1 MRIPSI
7 PYVLR
12 LLKQQGKSDW
22 RLIQVGTVT
31 LALMVVVLSWVFTFQ
46 RMAVETSQALAS
58 ATTDQQNL
66 AAVMAENLSHVL
78 DRAQLMARSTR
89 FGPNADMADAA
100 RQLGKISNSDHLF
113 LGHALYDA
121 QGQRVYSSPAF
132 QDSAELS
139 RSVRELLAAPGMG
152 LHQALLPPLSTQDER
167 AWQLP
172 LLTTLPGTADRPV
185 GVLVVQLDM
194 GYFLRFY
201 RDIEL
206 GSSGTLLVLDS
217 RGKVL
222 VEARPQGLMMQP
234 TVQRLS
240 LTMTDG
246 LDSGAVRGEPFEDG
260 RTFLSAFRRPAGEPF
275 VVVISRDI
283 QDILDSHP
291 RTQPRFL
298 WIMGLFSV
306 LVLAVAWAVSQSMR
320 KREQD
325 VAKFVRADRE
335 KSQLIAEIEEEK
347 RRAFVLASHDHL
359 TGLHNRRMFNELL
372 DSHLYQANRNRQHY
386 ALMFLDLDRFKSI
399 NDNLGHHV
407 GDLLL
412 QEVAARL
419 RASLRESDVLA
430 RLGGDEFAILLTS
443 LDRIEDCTGIADKL
457 VEAIC
462 QPYPDLDGHTVQ
474 ISPSVG
480 IAAYPR
486 DGADG
491 ITLFRNADAAMYR
504 SKELGRG
511 KYTFYDPALNA
522 VGSRLFDLEQR
533 LPKAIANNELVLHF
547 QPKVRLM
554 DYKII
559 GFEALVRWQHPEL
572 GLIYPNEFIPA
583 AEESGLIASLGDWV
597 AQHCCLQLKS
607 WQAQGL
613 ALVPIAYNVSAR
625 QLHNSDLPQQLARQL
640 AEHQLRAE
648 LLEVEITE
656 TSLVESMDQA
666 KQVLGELEAL
676 GVHIS
681 LDDFG
686 SGFSG
691 LDYVRSFPIHKIKI
705 DRSFVSDIRNRQDA
719 AVIVTSII
727 TMAHNLKMSVVA
739 EGVETKEQLIH
750 LRTAGCD
757 EAQGYFFSRPVPA
770 PAATELLKRIHL
782 VPA

>member
-58 ATTDQQNL
+58 AATDQQNL

-222 VEARPQGLMMQP
+222 VEARPQGLMMQT

-246 LDSGAVRGEPFEDG
+246 LDSGALRGEPFEDG

-306 LVLAVAWAVSQSMR
+306 LVLAVAWGVSQSMR

-462 QPYPDLDGHTVQ
+462 QPYPDLDGNTVQ

-597 AQHCCLQLKS
+597 AQHCCLQLNS
-607 WQAQGL
+607 WQEKGL